1 MGAGMKWFVGR
12 QPRVGGDSDLPTTM
26 VGCGGFSF
34 LLKCWST
41 VWEEEPGQGP
51 VALGKRLRFPE

>member
-1 MGAGMKWFVGR
+1 MGAGMKWFVGG
-12 QPRVGGDSDLPTTM
+12 QPRVGGDSDLPTMM

-34 LLKCWST
+34 LLKCWSP

-51 VALGKRLRFPE
+51 